1 MNEVVDFLPVL
12 LGSDVNAYGMARDF
26 HQTYGVKSVAVCKHQ
41 LSATADTG
49 LIHFEFEPDLEN
61 PEKFIQKLNE
71 VADKYTGKKL
81 VLVPCADG
89 YIKLMIRFQEQLRE
103 KYCFNCISESLLQAL
118 QLKENF
124 YKICDKYG
132 FVYPKTIVLSKETW
146 KSAKLPFDFPVVIKA
161 SNSVEYWKC
170 SFPGKLK
177 VFIAQDRAEFE
188 RIFTAIYKSS
198 YQDHMTVQEYIPG
211 DDSHMRVLNCYV
223 GTDHKVKLM
232 SLGQAL
238 LEEHT
243 PEGIGSYAA
252 VINTFDKALLDKIQY
267 FLEDIGYSGFANF
280 DMKYDDRNGEYKLFE
295 INIRQGRSS
304 FFTTGSGYSLG
315 KWLVD
320 DVVYHKPMELTYATN
335 ECLWTMIP
343 MGVIKKYCQN
353 KELIEKAVRLKKEG
367 KWCNSLYYKPDLNIK
382 RRLRINLYSLNHF
395 RKFKKYFGNK
405 GLAQDAGK

>member
-1 MNEVVDFLPVL
+1 MVKEYVDFLPVL

-26 HQTYGVKSVAVCKHQ
+26 HQTYGITSIAVSKRQ
-41 LSATADTG
+41 LSATADTS
-49 LIHFEFEPDLEN
+49 IIRFEFEPDLEN
-61 PEKFIQKLNE
+61 PEKFIKKLNE

-81 VLVPCADG
+81 VLIPCSDG
-89 YIKLMIRFQEQLRE
+89 YIKLMIRFQDQLRE
-103 KYCFNCISESLLQAL
+103 KYCFNCISEPLLQAL

-132 FVYPKTIVLSKETW
+132 FSYPKTVILSKEDW
-146 KSAKLPFDFPVVIKA
+146 KDAKLPFEFPVIIKP

-170 SFPGKLK
+170 SFPGKMK
-177 VFIAQDRAEFE
+177 VFVAQDRPEFE

-198 YQDHMTVQEYIPG
+198 YQDHLTVQEFIPG
-211 DDSHMRVLNCYV
+211 DDSYMRVLNCYV

-252 VINTFDKALLDKIQY
+252 VINTFDKELLDKFQY

-280 DMKYDDRNGEYKLFE
+280 DMKVHAKTGEVKLFE

-335 ECLWTMIP
+335 ENLWTMIP

-353 KELIEKAVRLKKEG
+353 KELVEKAVRLRKEG
-367 KWCNSLYYKPDLNIK
+367 KWCNSLFYEPDVNIK
-382 RRLRINLYSLNHF
+382 RRLRIGIYSLNHF
-395 RKFKKYFGNK
+395 RKYKKYFGKK
-405 GLAQDAGK
+405 GMAE